1 MRDWLF
7 NSRKEKDLTQAQIAE
22 RIGITESYYCMIEN
36 GDRQKR
42 MDITLVAKLSEI
54 LDIPIAEIA
63 ELEKEYQS
71 TPVSDWVREEDSFG
85 RTGIENELEQSTE

>member
-42 MDITLVAKLSEI
+42 MDITLVAKLSDI
-54 LDIPIAEIA
+54 LDIPIAKIA
-63 ELEKEYQS
+63 ELEKQAE
-71 TPVSDWVREEDSFG
+71 
-85 RTGIENELEQSTE
+85 IK